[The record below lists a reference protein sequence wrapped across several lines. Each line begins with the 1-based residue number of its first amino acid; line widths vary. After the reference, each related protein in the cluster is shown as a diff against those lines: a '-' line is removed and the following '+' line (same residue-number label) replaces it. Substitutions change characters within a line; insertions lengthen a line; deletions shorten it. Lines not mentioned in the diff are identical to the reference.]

1 MKKKILILFALLGII
16 MCSCL
21 KEYPPSEIPEKY
33 SQFFP
38 YYYGQKVLF
47 KRSTDTVVVEFFLFN
62 QIKKE
67 CHGDGWYVNIN
78 GDVQWINNVNKEKK
92 QYYRAYLNFK
102 YWDNKDVGYFDID
115 YSGGDNVKLQDTI
128 ILLRGNNKN
137 NGYAI
142 FVKNKGLVEIKYPAD
157 HYYCPNEIMTLIE

>member
-47 KRSTDTVVVEFFLFN
+47 KRSTDTVEVEFCLYGY
-62 QIKKE
+62 IDDD
-67 CHGDGWYVNIN
+67 CHGNGWTVRIDGDCKWVKEIN
-78 GDVQWINNVNKEKK
+78 HGEKEN
-92 QYYRAYLNFK
+92 YRSSISFNYR
-102 YWDNKDVGYFDID
+102 DNKDVGYFKFYDTWGGQDI
-115 YSGGDNVKLQDTI
+115 KLQDTI
-128 ILLRGNNKN
+128 VLLSNYNID
-137 NGYAI
+137 NGYVK
-142 FVKNKGLVEIKYPAD
+142 FVRNKGLVEIKYPD
-157 HYYCPNEIMTLIE
+157 SYYSGETWTLIE